1 MKFTIKSK
9 ITLTYAAL
17 FIVIF
22 LLLGVYL
29 SSFFEDQYMLNLEEN
44 LINNTELLS
53 GFIKDLDLDFLE
65 EYSNDISKTL
75 GLRVT
80 ILDIYGNPL
89 TETALPIVG
98 LENHLNRPEV
108 QSALQGIISTNI
120 RYSTSVDS
128 EMLYS
133 AAPIHDISGERI
145 GFLRLAKSLE
155 EINIVLSTIRLVIL
169 GTSFM
174 GLVLTWILGG
184 IIAGAITSSIHKLTG
199 KARSFGKGYFNPVHE
214 IYSNDEIGELESVFN
229 QMGKNIQSMIENTSR
244 ERGRVEN
251 ILRNLPVGVLVINEN
266 GFVEKS
272 NGAAKEILGA
282 INHEQEQGQGQGQGV
297 TYKPLVQLT
306 RDYQVNDFVSNLLE
320 GKEQQEIEVKLLNAF
335 GEIQYIRLKGA
346 GVYRNSMGLYQ
357 EVVVVLQDITDLRKL
372 ENMRK
377 DLIANVSHE
386 LRTPVTAIQGFA
398 ETLLEGEVDVDTTDH
413 FLGIIKTESIRL
425 SRLITDLLNLSK
437 LESNEEK
444 RKEGSSNLKLRV
456 EAVVNLLK
464 EKITSKDHSIKVE
477 VDGEIT
483 LAVDK
488 DYVEQ
493 VLVNYISNAISY
505 TPPGTEIT
513 VAAEPQDNGFVRI
526 VVIDKGPGIPQ
537 EDQGRIFERFFRVEK
552 SRQRDE
558 GGTGIGLAIVKHIVE
573 GFKGEVGVI
582 SNEKSTAFWATLPQK
597 R

>member
-1 MKFTIKSK
+1 MKFTIKNK

-29 SSFFEDQYMLNLEEN
+29 SFFFEDQYMLNLEEN

-133 AAPIHDISGERI
+133 AAPIHDVSGERI